1 MWSIYWVVI
10 ILSLKIFHFTDATLQ
25 YFYEQ
30 VGLNEHVL
38 TFEESQKNFTFFCGS
53 YQNRRIEIE
62 KAYWHDEMDTEIEFK
77 SCQNETDLLN
87 QGWKDETKIVQE
99 KCDERIENC
108 VIPPKM
114 IG

>member
-1 MWSIYWVVI
+1 MWSIFWVVV

-30 VGLNEHVL
+30 VGLNEYIL
-38 TFEESQKNFTFFCGS
+38 TFEESQKNFTFFCLN
-53 YQNRRIEIE
+53 QNRRIEIE
-62 KAYWHDEMDTEIEFK
+62 KAYWHDEIDTEIEFK

-87 QGWKDETKIVQE
+87 QGWKDETKIIQQKCETIE
-99 KCDERIENC
+99 KC

-114 IG
+114 IA